1 MSLDRAELAG
11 TGAALAFHVA
21 LIAALSLSL
30 AQVDSPSEPPAM
42 EVELV
47 EDVAL
52 TAAAPQAVTAPPPP
66 SEAPEIG
73 EAEPIEPA
81 PAPMIAPAPPPPQI
95 VPAPPRPQP
104 VARPAPPT
112 KRVPPKPTPPR
123 PAPAKPA
130 PAKAA
135 PAKAA
140 PAKATPAR
148 RAPAPARAAPR
159 VSRIGDDFLKGIA
172 DDAPAASRSAPR
184 AAAATFNAAAKAD
197 VASAI
202 ARQIRPCALRQRALG
217 EGANRIRVVL
227 NIRLTP
233 AGRLKGAPTII
244 RTTGVDEENSQYE
257 ELVKDQAIASYR
269 ECAPLRLPAD
279 LYSTPQ
285 GGWSNINMTYRL
297 P

>member
-1 MSLDRAELAG
+1 MDRAELAG

-21 LIAALSLSL
+21 LVAALSIHL
-30 AQVDSPSEPPAM
+30 ARVDTPAEPPSM

-47 EDVAL
+47 DEVGL
-52 TAAAPQAVTAPPPP
+52 TAAAPQALAPPP
-66 SEAPEIG
+66 SEAPEVG

-81 PAPMIAPAPPPPQI
+81 PAPAIAPPPPSPSI
-95 VPAPPRPQP
+95 VPTPAPRPQP
-104 VARPAPPT
+104 AA
-112 KRVPPKPTPPR
+112 R

-130 PAKAA
+130 AAK
-135 PAKAA
+135 
-140 PAKATPAR
+140 
-148 RAPAPARAAPR
+148 APARPAPR

-172 DDAPAASRSAPR
+172 ADAPAQSRAP
-184 AAAATFNAAAKAD
+184 AKPAAATFNAAAKAD

-202 ARQIRPCALRQRALG
+202 AAQIRPCALRQRALG

-227 NIRLTP
+227 NIRLTR
-233 AGRLKGAPTII
+233 AGRLQGAPTVI
-244 RTTGVDEENSQYE
+244 RTSGVDEENSQYE

-269 ECAPLRLPAD
+269 ECAPLRLPAE
-279 LYSTPQ
+279 LYQTPQ

>member
-1 MSLDRAELAG
+1 MDRAELAG

-21 LIAALSLSL
+21 LVAALSIHL
-30 AQVDSPSEPPAM
+30 ARVDTPAEPPSM

-47 EDVAL
+47 DEVGL
-52 TAAAPQAVTAPPPP
+52 TAAAPQALAPPP
-66 SEAPEIG
+66 SEAPEVG
-73 EAEPIEPA
+73 EAKPIEPA
-81 PAPMIAPAPPPPQI
+81 PAPAIAPPPPAPSI
-95 VPAPPRPQP
+95 VPTPAPRPQP
-104 VARPAPPT
+104 AARPAPS
-112 KRVPPKPTPPR
+112 
-123 PAPAKPA
+123 KPA
-130 PAKAA
+130 AAAK
-135 PAKAA
+135 
-140 PAKATPAR
+140 
-148 RAPAPARAAPR
+148 APARPAPR

-172 DDAPAASRSAPR
+172 ADAPAQSRAP
-184 AAAATFNAAAKAD
+184 AKPAAATFNAAAKAD

-202 ARQIRPCALRQRALG
+202 AAQIRPCALRQRALG

-233 AGRLKGAPTII
+233 AGRLKGAPTVI
-244 RTTGVDEENSQYE
+244 RTSGVDEENSQYE

-279 LYSTPQ
+279 LYQTPQ

>member
-21 LIAALSLSL
+21 LVVALSINL
-30 AQVDSPSEPPAM
+30 ARIDTPAEPPSM

-47 EDVAL
+47 DDIGL
-52 TAAAPQAVTAPPPP
+52 TAAAPQALAPPP

-73 EAEPIEPA
+73 EAERVEPA
-81 PAPMIAPAPPPPQI
+81 PAIAPPPPPPSI
-95 VPAPPRPQP
+95 VPTPTPRVQ
-104 VARPAPPT
+104 
-112 KRVPPKPTPPR
+112 PTPPVKR
-123 PAPAKPA
+123 A

-135 PAKAA
+135 PAKA
-140 PAKATPAR
+140 PAR
-148 RAPAPARAAPR
+148 PAPRA
-159 VSRIGDDFLKGIA
+159 SRIGDDFLKGVSA
-172 DDAPAASRSAPR
+172 DAPAASRAPS
-184 AAAATFNAAAKAD
+184 AATFNAAAKAD
-197 VASAI
+197 VAAAI
-202 ARQIRPCALRQRALG
+202 AAQIRPCALRQRALG

-233 AGRLKGAPTII
+233 TGRLKGAPTVI
-244 RTTGVDEENSQYE
+244 RTTGVDEENLQYE

-269 ECAPLRLPAD
+269 ECAPLRLPAE
-279 LYSTPQ
+279 LYQTPQ